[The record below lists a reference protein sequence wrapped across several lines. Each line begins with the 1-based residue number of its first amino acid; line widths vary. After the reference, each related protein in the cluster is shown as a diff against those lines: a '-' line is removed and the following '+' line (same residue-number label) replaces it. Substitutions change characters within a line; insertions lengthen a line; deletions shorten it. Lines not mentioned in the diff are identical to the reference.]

1 VLTEYY
7 SKISTYLTQTFGVE
21 AVYLTIIVTTF
32 ISLLYL
38 IIISYL
44 ITHLDKHY
52 FVLKSINNVKTVND
66 KHRGN
71 IQSVGSIT
79 KIKRLMSSVKVLI
92 GIFLIVCGL
101 AMLVLPGQGVVT
113 IIIGLSLVPFPGK
126 QKLMKNLLSRQSVRS
141 TLNWIRM
148 KAKKEPFVFEGM
160 APKKPANNKIS

>member
-1 VLTEYY
+1 
-7 SKISTYLTQTFGVE
+7 
-21 AVYLTIIVTTF
+21 
-32 ISLLYL
+32 
-38 IIISYL
+38 
-44 ITHLDKHY
+44 
-52 FVLKSINNVKTVND
+52 VLKSINNVKTVND